1 METSSFDNCVRNQ
14 SIEILNIFYPELQ
27 LINIKT
33 IIENKLKDFLGEF
46 KKFKTQTIL
55 VLEYK
60 KIDYHKSIH
69 KIFHLSARLI
79 ANDSNSDIV
88 FGSMHVSVMT
98 RIKRFVSVD
107 WFVKKNCGA

>member
-1 METSSFDNCVRNQ
+1 MRTQLEYQD
-14 SIEILNIFYPELQ
+14 IEYFLSRITT
-27 LINIKT
+27 INIKT

-88 FGSMHVSVMT
+88 FGSMHLSVMT